1 MEAASNSTGAS
12 EPGVEEKMAA
22 ASISEKKEEKEVS
35 AGPEAA
41 QSKGHPL
48 ETGWTLWFDK
58 TPHTSKPNS
67 TTTYTDHLKNLGSFR
82 TIEEFWDLYTRLT
95 RPCDLTPTSH
105 YHVFREGYM
114 PMWETFPK
122 GGCWIIRFKKE
133 KASHRP
139 NVALGKAWEE
149 LLFGT
154 IGEAFA
160 EPDVVGVVLS
170 VKPKEDVIQIWNRDN
185 EDNTVKFEVGEKI
198 KSVMTLAAD
207 TVAEYKEHALSIK
220 DPKHGPGPRVRQPWL
235 AAIRTSTAGAQQAAH
250 DGESHEEEES
260 HEEQEEEEKKEEEK
274 KEEKEE
280 AAPAAA
286 PATSD

>member
-1 MEAASNSTGAS
+1 MGSRQGIGLQLKAEANCAVCHRVAQ
-12 EPGVEEKMAA
+12 EKMAA

-105 YHVFREGYM
+105 YHGAPACSPSARSTLRLMEGRLAVFREGYM

-139 NVALGKAWEE
+139 NVALGRAPCP
-149 LLFGT
+149 LAAL
-154 IGEAFA
+154 AFA
-160 EPDVVGVVLS
+160 
-170 VKPKEDVIQIWNRDN
+170 
-185 EDNTVKFEVGEKI
+185 
-198 KSVMTLAAD
+198 
-207 TVAEYKEHALSIK
+207 
-220 DPKHGPGPRVRQPWL
+220 
-235 AAIRTSTAGAQQAAH
+235 AGAVTRAAGEWQARHGRSCCSGRSGRRLRSRMWWA
-250 DGESHEEEES
+250 
-260 HEEQEEEEKKEEEK
+260 
-274 KEEKEE
+274 
-280 AAPAAA
+280 
-286 PATSD
+286 